1 MGCNPELVERVARG
15 LAKRGG
21 VTERRMFGGICFLLN
36 GNMVCGAVGDDLVVR
51 VAATDY
57 DAALAMPHARPMDFT
72 GRPLK
77 GFVYVAAA
85 GWQSDAELATWL
97 GRAIAHAA
105 SLPRKTKASIA
116 RKPRVAEAGVN
127 RTAVKKTPVKKAAV
141 TKAPGSA
148 PRSRK

>member
-1 MGCNPELVERVARG
+1 MGCNPQLVERVTRG

-21 VTERRMFGGICFLLN
+21 ITERRMFGGICFLLN

-51 VAATDY
+51 VPATDY

-77 GFVYVAAA
+77 GFVYVGVA
-85 GWQSDAELATWL
+85 GWQSDAELANWL
-97 GRAIAHAA
+97 GRAIAYAA
-105 SLPRKTKASIA
+105 SLPPKTKASIA
-116 RKPRVAEAGVN
+116 RKPRVGKAGVGE
-127 RTAVKKTPVKKAAV
+127 TPVKKTAV